1 MNMRSKYFLLGL
13 FSLSGIALVVIGTF
27 WFLFS
32 TSLQR
37 GITVETYLDESV
49 QGLYVGSTLKYRGLK
64 IGSIQKMDFVRR
76 IYPESVAQNN
86 SFQNSI
92 LIQVNIETN
101 SYNLWDNIQHEIEK
115 GLRMRLS
122 SSGIV
127 GGSFLE
133 MDYFDPKDNPVLDI
147 SWTPKKIYIP
157 STQGVLKKIGS
168 SLEALAQQTSQ
179 IQLAEA
185 VENFNHLV
193 VVFTKTVERS
203 QADKLSVEL
212 RHLVAESRETNKRLI
227 KIMKDSSARSLPSRI
242 SRIVSRIETSST
254 SFDRILGSS
263 QEGITEAIENLKIA
277 SRNIQELSSTAK
289 KYPSYLLFGKP
300 PSKRK

>member
-13 FSLSGIALVVIGTF
+13 FSLSGVVLAVIGIF

-32 TSLQR
+32 GSFQG

-76 IYPESVAQNN
+76 VYPESVAQNN
-86 SFQNSI
+86 PSQNSI
-92 LIQVNIETN
+92 LIRVNIDTK
-101 SYNLWDNIQHEIEK
+101 SYNLWDNIQDEIKK

-122 SSGIV
+122 SSGLA

-133 MDYFDPKDNPVLDI
+133 MDYFDPKDNPVPDI
-147 SWTPKKIYIP
+147 SWTPKQIYIP
-157 STQGVLKKIGS
+157 SAQGILKKIGS
-168 SLEALAQQTSQ
+168 SIDALAQQTSQ

-185 VENFNHLV
+185 VANFNRLV
-193 VVFTKTVERS
+193 VVFTKMVERS

-212 RHLVAESRETNKRLI
+212 RHLVAESRETNKRLV

-263 QEGITEAIENLKIA
+263 QEGITEAIENLRIA
-277 SRNIQELSSTAK
+277 SRNIQELSATAK